1 MSERLLTVVGTL
13 DAINVKYAWL
23 IENDNIWIQK
33 ILDQYHMLFQLNRKF
48 MDNIL
53 KQLGTTD
60 YKFASPQFSE
70 LTPHIQTPESEES
83 EQSEQSEKDELGTMM
98 KVEVALH
105 EVCDGYEKLLD
116 NNPYATEEI
125 KNFYKPYIQCHI
137 SCIKR
142 CKRIVYSYM

>member
-23 IENDNIWIQK
+23 IENDDIWKQYV
-33 ILDQYHMLFQLNRKF
+33 LNQYHMLFQLNRKF

-53 KQLGTTD
+53 KQLGITD
-60 YKFASPQFSE
+60 YAFASPQFSE
-70 LTPHIQTPESEES
+70 LTPHIHPPEGTADES
-83 EQSEQSEKDELGTMM
+83 DQSEKDELGTMM
-98 KVEVALH
+98 NVEIALH

-116 NNPYATEEI
+116 NNPHATEEI
-125 KNFYKPYIQCHI
+125 KAFYKPYIQCHI